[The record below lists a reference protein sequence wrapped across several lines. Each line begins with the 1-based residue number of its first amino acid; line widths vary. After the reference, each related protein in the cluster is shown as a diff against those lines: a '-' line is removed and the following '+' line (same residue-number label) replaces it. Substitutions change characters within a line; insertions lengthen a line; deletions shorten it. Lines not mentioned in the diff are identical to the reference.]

1 MVSDFEQ
8 KLIDCLETEA
18 ASHDTEIVTVSVC
31 GPKNSPICRVY
42 IDMEDGVSFDELST
56 AQDWISDCLES
67 LDPFVGAYTLEVSSP
82 GIDRPLR
89 TIEHFKRFEGQTVKL
104 KTSMPIGDRR
114 NFIGKLT
121 RVNGEIVE
129 VDCEG
134 VVFEIDFNNIKK
146 ANLVGLI

>member
-8 KLIDCLETEA
+8 KLIDCLETEG
-18 ASHDTEIVTVSVC
+18 ASHNTEIVTVSVC
-31 GPKNSPICRVY
+31 GPKTAPICRVY
-42 IDMEDGVSFDELST
+42 IDMKDGVSFDELSE
-56 AQDWISDCLES
+56 AQDWISDTIEA

-89 TIEHFKRFEGQTVKL
+89 TIEHFKRFVGQIVKL
-104 KTSMPIGDRR
+104 KTSMPISDRR
-114 NFIGKLT
+114 NFIGTLN
-121 RVNGEIVE
+121 RVNDEIVE

-134 VVFEIDFNNIKK
+134 DVFAIDFSNIKK